1 MPKLKHTP
9 AKKQRKTPAKRTE
22 EQPEEDEESTEGQPT
37 EEEETSRKECKEC
50 KEQTEETTTK
60 LAISLEN
67 TMAEGNENS
76 VTSFSV
82 AEKVEQMLQLL
93 SLKIEIDEKR
103 SGQVKVAADKFE
115 KVVSDYD
122 GKSMPVKKWFDIFER
137 NAEAYELT
145 EKQMYV
151 QARGKMVGAA
161 KLFLES
167 ENVCEYEELK
177 YMVIEE
183 FSCNLNSADVHKQLQ
198 ERKKKKDESLHEYML
213 QMKKIAAMG
222 DVEDVAVIH
231 HIVNISA

>member
-9 AKKQRKTPAKRTE
+9 AKKQRKTPAKRTG
-22 EQPEEDEESTEGQPT
+22 EQPEEDEELTEDQPT
-37 EEEETSRKECKEC
+37 EEEETSREQC

-122 GKSMPVKKWFDIFER
+122 GKSMPVTKWFDIFER
-137 NAEAYELT
+137 IAKAYELT

-151 QARGKMVGAA
+151 QARG
-161 KLFLES
+161 
-167 ENVCEYEELK
+167 
-177 YMVIEE
+177 
-183 FSCNLNSADVHKQLQ
+183 
-198 ERKKKKDESLHEYML
+198 
-213 QMKKIAAMG
+213 
-222 DVEDVAVIH
+222 
-231 HIVNISA
+231 